1 MHDPAM
7 ICNFDHVCFLS
18 APASCIAMSADRC
31 TVLLH
36 KPAVFFLLHYYQRRW
51 VKRFVCTAPAI
62 SSCAR
67 RRRCPTVFLPVASD
81 SDLSRP
87 ALSCHQVVCVILSGL
102 HTALAKYIFCYTAP
116 PQHLQRWFTCK
127 KTLKNHTG
135 LVTRSSAVVAERAT
149 HSCCLAYYLAGCDC
163 RSYHHNS
170 VGVPIDQ
177 QLVSDMPTMLYR
189 VLNSSTVPEAA
200 GRSETL
206 RARNALLYDT
216 VQLAQLFLLLY
227 LRTYHQ

>member
-1 MHDPAM
+1 VHR
-7 ICNFDHVCFLS
+7 HVCGSLYRTSSQACGFLS
-18 APASCIAMSADRC
+18 AALLSASLGQTFRVHSPSHLELCA
-31 TVLLH
+31 
-36 KPAVFFLLHYYQRRW
+36 
-51 VKRFVCTAPAI
+51 
-62 SSCAR
+62 SSSLSNGFSSR
-67 RRRCPTVFLPVASD
+67 GIGLRPLASG
-81 SDLSRP
+81 SFMPPSSLCYFEWTLR
-87 ALSCHQVVCVILSGL
+87 
-102 HTALAKYIFCYTAP
+102 TALAKYISCYTAP